1 MNDVTLIQGDCLAV
15 LPTLPAGSVNAI
27 VVDPPYKGVLDNA
40 WDNAWANRDEFIAW
54 IESLLDEAYRILRPN
69 GSLFVFAYPSLAA
82 YVEVA
87 IGKRFNVLNHIV
99 WNKTNG
105 GAASRNDKTSLRS
118 FIPLSERI
126 IFAEH
131 YGADNNA
138 KGEAGYIA
146 ACDNL
151 RGFVFESLRKY
162 LADEFDAL
170 GWKADDLNR
179 ICGTASMAGRHFTAR
194 SQWCLPTAEHYAKLQ
209 AAANDGHLRRE
220 YEDLR
225 REYED
230 LRREYEDLRRPFSI
244 TNKDQYSDVW
254 QFNTSASE
262 GTLHPAQKPQALID
276 YIVKS
281 STRPGDT
288 VLDFV
293 MGSGTTG
300 VACVRTGRR
309 FIGVELDPG
318 YFAIAQRRIAEAQL
332 QPRLFDEQH
341 PRHET
346 MPLFGEP

>member
-1 MNDVTLIQGDCLAV
+1 MTDVTLIQGDCLDI

-105 GAASRNDKTSLRS
+105 GAASRNDKTALRS

-131 YGADNNA
+131 FGADNNA

-151 RGFVFESLRKY
+151 RGFV
-162 LADEFDAL
+162 
-170 GWKADDLNR
+170 
-179 ICGTASMAGRHFTAR
+179 
-194 SQWCLPTAEHYAKLQ
+194 LQ
-209 AAANDGHLRRE
+209 
-220 YEDLR
+220 
-225 REYED
+225 
-230 LRREYEDLRRPFSI
+230 FFWQSI
-244 TNKDQYSDVW
+244 
-254 QFNTSASE
+254 
-262 GTLHPAQKPQALID
+262 
-276 YIVKS
+276 
-281 STRPGDT
+281 
-288 VLDFV
+288 
-293 MGSGTTG
+293 
-300 VACVRTGRR
+300 
-309 FIGVELDPG
+309 
-318 YFAIAQRRIAEAQL
+318 
-332 QPRLFDEQH
+332 
-341 PRHET
+341 
-346 MPLFGEP
+346 

>member
-15 LPTLPAGSVNAI
+15 LPTLPVGSVNAI

-209 AAANDGHLRRE
+209 AAANDGHLRR
-220 YEDLR
+220 
-225 REYED
+225 
-230 LRREYEDLRRPFSI
+230 PFSI
-244 TNKDQYSDVW
+244 PNKDQYSHVW